1 MSTHAHT
8 NGTDTPSIRHA
19 PDAGAVVW
27 FTGLSGAGKSTIAT
41 AVAAR
46 LRARD
51 FRVEILDG
59 DEIRTNL
66 SAGLGFSKA
75 DRDTNV
81 QRVGYVAALLAAH
94 GVIVLAALVSPYR
107 DARDAVRTAV
117 TRRSAHFVEI
127 FVDAHIALCA
137 ERDVKGLYARA
148 LAGEIPHF
156 TGVSDPYEP
165 PVRAELTIATGAE
178 PVEASATRVLHHL
191 VRLGFPLGDPAYADA
206 VRG

>member
-1 MSTHAHT
+1 MH
-8 NGTDTPSIRHA
+8 HA

-41 AVAAR
+41 AVATR
-46 LRARD
+46 LRARGH
-51 FRVEILDG
+51 RVEILDG

-66 SAGLGFSKA
+66 SAGLGFTKA

-81 QRVGYVAALLAAH
+81 QRVGYVAALLASH
-94 GVIVLAALVSPYR
+94 GVIALAALVSPYR
-107 DARDAVRTAV
+107 DARDAVRAAV
-117 TRRSAHFVEI
+117 TQRGAHFVEI
-127 FVDAHIALCA
+127 FVDAPIALCA

-178 PVEASATRVLHHL
+178 PVETSAARVLHHL
-191 VRLGFPLGDPAYADA
+191 GALGFPLGDLAYSDA
-206 VRG
+206 LRG